1 MNNEYI
7 KSTAFEQSAIDLSCK
22 PEDLLKS
29 ESMAV
34 ISRVAQGARKYLKQ
48 PLDFEMAS
56 YGTNNVVSCAPELL
70 DFAKKFID
78 REDIYRC
85 YEPNA
90 LYELSDKGLRITH
103 MADYYLPDVDS
114 LKAAVEKN
122 ICPLTTK
129 ILTAKDFS
137 TLYLPEWSNA
147 LCADR
152 KELDVLGVGAYD
164 GKTLVGLAACSADCE
179 NMWQIGIDILPEYRQ
194 KGIAKALTSRL
205 AVEIIEVGK
214 VPFYSAAWSNLKSR
228 KCALASGFRPAWVEL
243 AAKRCND

>member
-7 KSTAFEQSAIDLSCK
+7 KRIALEQSAIDLSCK
-22 PEDLLKS
+22 PEDLLKR
-29 ESMAV
+29 ESIAV
-34 ISRVAQGARKYLKQ
+34 ISRVSQGARKYLKQ

-103 MADYYLPDVDS
+103 MADYYLPDVDG
-114 LKAAVEKN
+114 LKAAAEKN

-164 GKTLVGLAACSADCE
+164 GKTLVGLAACSADCKICGRSGSISCPNIVKE
-179 NMWQIGIDILPEYRQ
+179 GSQ
-194 KGIAKALTSRL
+194 RL
-205 AVEIIEVGK
+205 
-214 VPFYSAAWSNLKSR
+214 
-228 KCALASGFRPAWVEL
+228 
-243 AAKRCND
+243 